1 MGRKKRRKGS
11 PNHPLPSRHDNPAP
25 ISPENPTSGISA
37 QRLTRVQAQVSA
49 FRGPL
54 PPPEILREYDQ
65 ILPGLAER
73 VVTMAENQSRHRQDV
88 EKSVISTR
96 NRNETLGQIF
106 GFILALVIAGGSI
119 WLIFMGKKIEGL
131 ATIIAEIASLA
142 GIFIYARRK
151 QQKELSQKK
160 QAIEESG

>member
-1 MGRKKRRKGS
+1 
-11 PNHPLPSRHDNPAP
+11 
-25 ISPENPTSGISA
+25 
-37 QRLTRVQAQVSA
+37 
-49 FRGPL
+49 
-54 PPPEILREYDQ
+54 
-65 ILPGLAER
+65 
-73 VVTMAENQSRHRQDV
+73 MAENQSRHRQDV